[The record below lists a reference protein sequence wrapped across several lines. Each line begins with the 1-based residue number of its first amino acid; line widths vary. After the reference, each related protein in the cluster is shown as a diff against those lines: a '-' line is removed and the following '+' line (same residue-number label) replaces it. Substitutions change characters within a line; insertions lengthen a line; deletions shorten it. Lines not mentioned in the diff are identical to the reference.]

1 MRAWMWTGL
10 AMLLLAQGLCAQQ
23 APLQLAESYQGEVQ
37 VEQYWISEKLDGV
50 RGRWDGQQL
59 LTRSG
64 YPIRSPAWFTQG
76 WPTQPMDGELWLGR
90 GRFEQISALVRTSD
104 APEQDWQQVR
114 FMVFDLPEHGGDF
127 SARVLAMRELAGLQ
141 LASLQPVAQQ
151 RLGSADELDALL
163 ERTVAGGGEGLM
175 LHHASA
181 RYRAGR
187 HPLLLK
193 YKPFEDAEARVVGYT
208 AGLGKYRGQV
218 GALLVA
224 DGVGR
229 RFRLG
234 SGLSDAQRQSPPAIG
249 TLVTYRFNGLT
260 SGGLP
265 RFARFLRVRTDA
277 GLNEPAATP

>member
-114 FMVFDLPEHGGDF
+114 FMVFDLPAHTGAF
-127 SARVLAMRELAGLQ
+127 SERVAAMARLGEYGSDYLAPVPQFRLASTAALERELEQ
-141 LASLQPVAQQ
+141 VVA
-151 RLGSADELDALL
+151 A
-163 ERTVAGGGEGLM
+163 GGEGLM
-175 LHHASA
+175 LHQPGCALS
-181 RYRAGR
+181 GR
-187 HPLLLK
+187 
-193 YKPFEDAEARVVGYT
+193 T
-208 AGLGKYRGQV
+208 
-218 GALLVA
+218 
-224 DGVGR
+224 
-229 RFRLG
+229 
-234 SGLSDAQRQSPPAIG
+234 
-249 TLVTYRFNGLT
+249 
-260 SGGLP
+260 
-265 RFARFLRVRTDA
+265 
-277 GLNEPAATP
+277 

>member
-1 MRAWMWTGL
+1 MFAWIRCTLFCASLLPLVVWAESGL
-10 AMLLLAQGLCAQQ
+10 M
-23 APLQLAESYQGEVQ
+23 LAESYRPGEPVA
-37 VEQYWISEKLDGV
+37 EYWVSEKLDGV
-50 RGRWDGQQL
+50 RARWDGSAL
-59 LTRSG
+59 WSRGGHRIMAPALFTR
-64 YPIRSPAWFTQG
+64 G
-76 WPTQPMDGELWLGR
+76 WPALPMEGELWLGR
-90 GRFEQISALVRTSD
+90 GRFEQVSGLVRRQQAS
-104 APEQDWQQVR
+104 AADWQAVR
-114 FMVFDLPEHGGDF
+114 FMVFDLPEHDGDF

-151 RLGSADELDALL
+151 RLASADELDALL

-218 GALLVA
+218 GALLVE
-224 DGVGR
+224 DGAGR

-234 SGLSDAQRQSPPAIG
+234 SGLTDAQRQSPPAIG

-277 GLNEPAATP
+277 GLNQPAATP